1 MAAWPDRD
9 QLAVEIDA
17 LDLDLDQPASGNI
30 GGDCQHTEHG
40 STRAGN
46 HRALDLRVL
55 VLVAQTGSIGQA
67 ALELGLSQPS
77 VSRRMAGLERAL
89 RVPLLTRSPRGT
101 TLTPAGRV
109 VVDWA
114 STLLSAA
121 EQFTRSV
128 TTLHDQQAVT
138 VRAAVSMTIAE
149 HHAPGW
155 VARVGQHAP
164 DAVVS
169 LMVHN
174 SREVAELVE
183 SGDADIGFVESPT
196 VRTSLRRRRLGWDE
210 LVVAVS
216 PEHEWAR
223 RRRPLSA
230 DELAA
235 ARLLVREPGSGT
247 RETIETALADEG
259 LEMSAGLVMGSNAA
273 LRAAALS
280 GMGPVVLSAVALA
293 GELGS
298 GRLVRVPVPGLR
310 LRRPLTAVWRRD
322 EVLPDGVAA
331 LLRSA
336 SESS

>member
-1 MAAWPDRD
+1 MSRARAHPWTGAETRCGSGSPARGIATPVCGVQQPAARVAQLVAAWPDRD

-196 VRTSLRRRRLGWDE
+196 SAPRCGAAGSGGTSWSSRSPRSTSGRGGADPCQRTSWLRPGCWSGNLGPAPGRR
-210 LVVAVS
+210 S
-216 PEHEWAR
+216 
-223 RRRPLSA
+223 RP
-230 DELAA
+230 
-235 ARLLVREPGSGT
+235 PWPT
-247 RETIETALADEG
+247 RA
-259 LEMSAGLVMGSNAA
+259 
-273 LRAAALS
+273 
-280 GMGPVVLSAVALA
+280 
-293 GELGS
+293 
-298 GRLVRVPVPGLR
+298 
-310 LRRPLTAVWRRD
+310 WR
-322 EVLPDGVAA
+322 
-331 LLRSA
+331 
-336 SESS
+336 